1 MLLGEYIVDCT
12 LLF

>member
-1 MLLGEYIVDCT
+1 MDGIDDCT